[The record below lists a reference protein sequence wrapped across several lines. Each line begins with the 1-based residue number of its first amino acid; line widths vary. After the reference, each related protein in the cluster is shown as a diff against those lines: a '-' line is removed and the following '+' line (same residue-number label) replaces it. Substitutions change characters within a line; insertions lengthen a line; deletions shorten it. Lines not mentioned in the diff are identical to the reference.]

1 MTNTTYANEI
11 ASQREKL
18 IYFVPRAV
26 ASWWVSLVGDSLMR
40 GSLVSDSLVRD
51 R

>member
-11 ASQREKL
+11 ASRREKL

-26 ASWWVSLVGDSLMR
+26 TSWWVSLVGDLLMR
-40 GSLVSDSLVRD
+40 GLLVRDSLVHD